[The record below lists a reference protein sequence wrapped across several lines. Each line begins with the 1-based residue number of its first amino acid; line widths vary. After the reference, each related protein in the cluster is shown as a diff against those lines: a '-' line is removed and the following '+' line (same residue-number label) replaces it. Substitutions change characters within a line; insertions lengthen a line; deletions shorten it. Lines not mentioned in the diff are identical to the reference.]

1 MMTSSD
7 SGHAVAGGLARHI
20 PVLIRPAV
28 ELLDVRA
35 GGGYARQSAGG
46 NLDSIVGQR
55 NGLNL
60 VQRERLPVEN
70 QGLHNSHTKT
80 SLANAS

>member
-28 ELLDVRA
+28 ELLDVRSGGVYVDATFGA
-35 GGGYARQSAGG
+35 GGYTR
-46 NLDSIVGQR
+46 
-55 NGLNL
+55 
-60 VQRERLPVEN
+60 
-70 QGLHNSHTKT
+70 
-80 SLANAS
+80 